1 MVSLLNRTTLWG
13 HAASRCS
20 FQDCVIELAENS
32 LSSGIVSIG
41 EVAHII
47 SGQEGGP
54 RYASDYNAD
63 LIDAYENLILL
74 CCNHHKL
81 IDSDVNTYSVAE
93 LRKMKSD
100 HEKLVKEKF
109 QVDAVKQRDIE
120 YYAIVVEK
128 WEILGNLS
136 EWLSWTEWLI
146 LNRLPKISKPQWN
159 KLNELHRYLD
169 SRQWPKMYPDLKRA
183 FQQFNIVL
191 EDFLNEFDIWVYED
205 FDENYLITTALYRKQ
220 AKTAREQD
228 VHDILICELT
238 EELTKCANQIIEEV
252 QKNLFNGY
260 RIEEGIVLLRG
271 YPAEG
276 ISYRK
281 LEYLPGKSY
290 LGLREIESAIKKRIN

>member
-13 HAASRCS
+13 RAANRCS
-20 FQDCVIELAENS
+20 FPDCGIELTDNS

-47 SGQEGGP
+47 SGQKGGP
-54 RYASDYNAD
+54 RYVSDYNSD
-63 LIDAYENLILL
+63 LINSYENLILL
-74 CCNHHKL
+74 CRNHHKL
-81 IDSDVNTYSVAE
+81 IDSDVSKFSAEE

-100 HEKLVKEKF
+100 HEKLVIEKF
-109 QVDAVKQRDIE
+109 QVDDVKQKNIE

-136 EWLSWTEWLI
+136 GWLSWTEWLI

-169 SRQWPKMYPDLKRA
+169 SRQWPKMYPDLESA
-183 FQQFNIVL
+183 FQQFNNVL
-191 EDFLNEFDIWVYED
+191 EDFLNEFDIWVCED
-205 FDENYLITTALYRKQ
+205 PDENYLITTALYRKQ
-220 AKTAREQD
+220 VKTAREQD

-238 EELTKCANQIIEEV
+238 EELTKCANQIIGEV

-271 YPAEG
+271 YPADG

-290 LGLREIESAIKKRIN
+290 LGLREIESLIKKRIT